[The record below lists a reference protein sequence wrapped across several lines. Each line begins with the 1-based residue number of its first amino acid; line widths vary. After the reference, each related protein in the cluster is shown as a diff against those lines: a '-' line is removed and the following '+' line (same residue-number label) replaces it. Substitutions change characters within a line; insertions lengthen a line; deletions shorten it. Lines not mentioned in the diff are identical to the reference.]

1 MRLSWPCWAGEARKL
16 HLETPCMRRDDE
28 PGSAPWMVLR
38 MQRFKSL
45 ARYVGVDSGG
55 GNVSVAQKQ
64 LNGAQVGAV
73 VKQMGG
79 KSVAQGVR

>member
-45 ARYVGVDSGG
+45 ARYVGVNRGG